1 MATMNTFVLF
11 GEHSSYYADRRN
23 RACRAVEIPS
33 IVVGILGLGRVTRLG
48 PIDLAAA
55 AAVAVLIFS
64 AALDPRGI
72 LISLVVLVVFFL
84 ISTRLSWQVSLGAFI
99 FGWGIQSMGHILEDT
114 KQKEFLIRVR
124 R

>member
-1 MATMNTFVLF
+1 M
-11 GEHSSYYADRRN
+11 GS
-23 RACRAVEIPS
+23 
-33 IVVGILGLGRVTRLG
+33 
-48 PIDLAAA
+48 IDLAAA
-55 AAVAVLIFS
+55 AAIAVLILS

-99 FGWGIQSMGHILEDT
+99 FGWGIQFVGHNLEDT
-114 KQKEFLIRVR
+114 KQKEFSIRVR

>member
-11 GEHSSYYADRRN
+11 GEHSSYDADRRN
-23 RACRAVEIPS
+23 RACRAVGTPS
-33 IVVGILGLGRVTRLG
+33 IVVGILGLGRVTRIG
-48 PIDLAAA
+48 SIDLAAA
-55 AAVAVLIFS
+55 AAVAVLILS
-64 AALDPRGI
+64 AALDPRSI

-99 FGWGIQSMGHILEDT
+99 FGWGIQLVGHNLEDT
-114 KQKEFLIRVR
+114 KQKEFSIRVR